1 MPGKEQTCAGEDGF
15 SVGPVGK
22 QFGSQRNPARVHWMR
37 FQELNSI
44 NRRQRQ
50 KHKNKRR
57 GARRTLFSA
66 NHGCWVFFS
75 GGRQWVWTQNIP
87 WPFFLLFF
95 FSSPRFAMK
104 GFSPPFYFQPTL
116 FYTSKNVL
124 FSAKCSVT
132 QVLQKTSKTWTFHG
146 REVLLYILSFSIL
159 RTGTRSVLD
168 GVWRRD
174 QKKNTRRT

>member
-15 SVGPVGK
+15 SMGPVGK

-66 NHGCWVFFS
+66 NHGCWVFVLVGDS
-75 GGRQWVWTQNIP
+75 GCEPKISLCR
-87 WPFFLLFF
+87 FFLLFF

-104 GFSPPFYFQPTL
+104 GFSPPFYFQPT
-116 FYTSKNVL
+116 
-124 FSAKCSVT
+124 FSFRK
-132 QVLQKTSKTWTFHG
+132 QD
-146 REVLLYILSFSIL
+146 
-159 RTGTRSVLD
+159 RTGFCKMFCHASTSENV
-168 GVWRRD
+168 
-174 QKKNTRRT
+174 KNMNISRKGSAFIYFVF